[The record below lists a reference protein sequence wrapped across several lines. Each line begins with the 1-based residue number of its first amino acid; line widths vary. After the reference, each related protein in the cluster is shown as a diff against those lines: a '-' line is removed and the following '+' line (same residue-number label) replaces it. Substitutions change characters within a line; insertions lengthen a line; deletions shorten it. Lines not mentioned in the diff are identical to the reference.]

1 MLAGRPG
8 ARSAVAELG
17 AESSDSR
24 VRAPLSPRLSGARHR
39 PGAYLDMKIHL
50 EKNLEEERQ
59 ILLQQ
64 QKICRNR
71 ARKYFVES
79 NRRKKAFEEKRKEQE
94 EKEHQI
100 REQILQQRKQKFE
113 EVTEKFQRAH
123 IPLSQRRRAVFQKPV
138 PPLEEALKQI
148 QESDL
153 KPEVN
158 LPSSHRPIINWRTI
172 DNTLPSSLSKND
184 HKHQKHLVCKI
195 NCDKEMKENSKANL
209 TANKD
214 AFQLK
219 LEETQ
224 KLLEDHHLSSLQK
237 FCDEVN
243 QITNSETLSSIDSL
257 EAGEHEEIYLTLNE
271 ETSTSIQQQNSVS
284 LKLAN
289 LQSANLSCFDEDK
302 LSFCKTQHI
311 NNWLINVDDPHT
323 QTVTPFSDI
332 LSEPNALPSC
342 ECLNSKGQNP
352 SLLSRTVER
361 TTNTANN
368 SVAFVHSPPAFAQDK
383 KSKKTPETSTVRIT
397 DSSSGAFKRE
407 RPLVTESPAFKFSK
421 SWTTPDSL
429 TQEMAA
435 ISDEEKYSELT
446 QETRTTSAPTSF
458 VPVATPLV
466 LPSSTQSA
474 RPLPKNSTHIKEVDP
489 VQCSDKLGELKD
501 IKDEKVKYVHC
512 NKEELPL
519 FSDDFQATCIP
530 HNSDSKDAKQKI
542 AETSTSPSH
551 VISDCDSV
559 GQHKKMKYN
568 IHERNG
574 VRFLKSILKK
584 ESKYEHDYFKALIT
598 NQGFK
603 LGNQKAAGIRDSIE
617 LTKERGKSVEIPK
630 TMKKLRWFD
639 ETGDMGK
646 NAEDKHSLQNRVGI
660 LQQWSQPFHI
670 QTKSGT
676 ASNMASVPACAVNS
690 ADREM
695 PKDDVLSENVTA
707 LGRSRIDHVPLNCFI
722 PSDYK
727 IAKQAWPASKKEE
740 SKSPV
745 HSGDVKSQKANPQRG
760 GAKVIRRTRSAKV
773 QSGFTYTNRKG
784 TVVRP
789 QSARKA
795 NTFLQAQDKLI
806 VPHPPPKSPLNVKS
820 CKNTHVSQYQSVRPE
835 NSQTISTYNCFN
847 SKHVLSTE
855 HKLNQWNQESSL
867 PLSHVCSDLVTVTP
881 SLPHCSSE
889 CQTSAKTNHSN
900 GTQTV
905 AQQDATLY
913 CSQRCPTYEE
923 SHPSVTLRTTK
934 EDSVPLWK
942 RHHNILGQNKVAVSG
957 STSEFLMAEN
967 LVEASVPEDE
977 ILTVLNSRQLQK
989 PNLAFSQI
997 QRFDICALSAEEQ
1010 KILQSLNR
1018 LNESWQQL
1026 AFFSLFIFRH
1036 VTLPYFNITNTE
1048 QPAKDQSIS

>member
-1 MLAGRPG
+1 
-8 ARSAVAELG
+8 
-17 AESSDSR
+17 
-24 VRAPLSPRLSGARHR
+24 
-39 PGAYLDMKIHL
+39 
-50 EKNLEEERQ
+50 
-59 ILLQQ
+59 
-64 QKICRNR
+64 
-71 ARKYFVES
+71 
-79 NRRKKAFEEKRKEQE
+79 
-94 EKEHQI
+94 
-100 REQILQQRKQKFE
+100 
-113 EVTEKFQRAH
+113 
-123 IPLSQRRRAVFQKPV
+123 
-138 PPLEEALKQI
+138 
-148 QESDL
+148 
-153 KPEVN
+153 
-158 LPSSHRPIINWRTI
+158 
-172 DNTLPSSLSKND
+172 
-184 HKHQKHLVCKI
+184 
-195 NCDKEMKENSKANL
+195 
-209 TANKD
+209 
-214 AFQLK
+214 
-219 LEETQ
+219 
-224 KLLEDHHLSSLQK
+224 
-237 FCDEVN
+237 
-243 QITNSETLSSIDSL
+243 
-257 EAGEHEEIYLTLNE
+257 
-271 ETSTSIQQQNSVS
+271 
-284 LKLAN
+284 
-289 LQSANLSCFDEDK
+289 
-302 LSFCKTQHI
+302 
-311 NNWLINVDDPHT
+311 
-323 QTVTPFSDI
+323 
-332 LSEPNALPSC
+332 
-342 ECLNSKGQNP
+342 
-352 SLLSRTVER
+352 
-361 TTNTANN
+361 
-368 SVAFVHSPPAFAQDK
+368 
-383 KSKKTPETSTVRIT
+383 
-397 DSSSGAFKRE
+397 
-407 RPLVTESPAFKFSK
+407 
-421 SWTTPDSL
+421 
-429 TQEMAA
+429 MAA

-617 LTKERGKSVEIPK
+617 LTKERGKSAEIPK

-740 SKSPV
+740 S
-745 HSGDVKSQKANPQRG
+745 
-760 GAKVIRRTRSAKV
+760 
-773 QSGFTYTNRKG
+773 
-784 TVVRP
+784 
-789 QSARKA
+789 
-795 NTFLQAQDKLI
+795 
-806 VPHPPPKSPLNVKS
+806 
-820 CKNTHVSQYQSVRPE
+820 
-835 NSQTISTYNCFN
+835 
-847 SKHVLSTE
+847 
-855 HKLNQWNQESSL
+855 
-867 PLSHVCSDLVTVTP
+867 
-881 SLPHCSSE
+881 
-889 CQTSAKTNHSN
+889 
-900 GTQTV
+900 
-905 AQQDATLY
+905 
-913 CSQRCPTYEE
+913 
-923 SHPSVTLRTTK
+923 
-934 EDSVPLWK
+934 
-942 RHHNILGQNKVAVSG
+942 

-1018 LNESWQQL
+1018 LNERLYCEYGRTPS
-1026 AFFSLFIFRH
+1026 RE
-1036 VTLPYFNITNTE
+1036 TLHFVLRQFEFKI
-1048 QPAKDQSIS
+1048 